1 MSICGSVY
9 CLRRCQSGP
18 SPSPL
23 LSIAISCACV
33 CVCGFIPVL
42 PNISLHMHKCT
53 CIHAHTPAPSL
64 RQVIMV
70 GGKILPRERPLP
82 QAQLYNRLR
91 CVYVRACVC
100 VCVWSACHLTVKK
113 TPSSQP
119 PPPLP
124 PASLSQPLIGCCSPL
139 QSRSG
144 S

>member
-100 VCVWSACHLTVKK
+100 VCVCG
-113 TPSSQP
+113 
-119 PPPLP
+119 
-124 PASLSQPLIGCCSPL
+124 SLQAHGCFCCLIFL
-139 QSRSG
+139 YLLLNYLLLRVTAL
-144 S
+144 